1 MVSGG
6 SKKEG
11 LLETLWA
18 LVGCPYL
25 SDLHDYLSDL
35 HDPRYRADVRRA
47 ATKLRA
53 EDFSAREWQ
62 DALTYLIG

>member
-11 LLETLWA
+11 LLETLRA

-25 SDLHDYLSDL
+25 SDLHD
-35 HDPRYRADVRRA
+35 PRYHADVRRA
-47 ATKLRA
+47 ATKLRT

>member
-11 LLETLWA
+11 LLETLWT

-25 SDLHDYLSDL
+25 SAL
-35 HDPRYRADVRRA
+35 HDPQYRADVRRA
-47 ATKLRA
+47 ATKLRE
-53 EDFSAREWQ
+53 EDFSARERQ
-62 DALTYLIG
+62 DTLTYLIG